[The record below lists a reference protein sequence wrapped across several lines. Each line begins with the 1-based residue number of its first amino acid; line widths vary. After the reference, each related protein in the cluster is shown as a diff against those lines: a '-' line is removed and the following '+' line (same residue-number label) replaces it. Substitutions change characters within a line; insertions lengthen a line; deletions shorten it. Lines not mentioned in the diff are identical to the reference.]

1 MRSSDLTE
9 NLTSPISKVVQ
20 SLVTRRGLVRASGTF
35 WCQKRARFFS
45 YMQHTFYLLPLGIRY
60 RMVLRASA
68 TFGEGKGFILE
79 ETYKKSRANPIQR
92 PSAPAS
98 VPAFS
103 GSNFPTSQGRHAQSP
118 SIVASP
124 PETENEVENRSFC
137 QNFADICKRCPLSL
151 L

>member
-1 MRSSDLTE
+1 M
-9 NLTSPISKVVQ
+9 
-20 SLVTRRGLVRASGTF
+20 VRASVTF

-92 PSAPAS
+92 PSAP
-98 VPAFS
+98 VRPCIQRLQLPD
-103 GSNFPTSQGRHAQSP
+103 FPRPTRTIPLNRRVAARNGKRGGKSLLLPKFRRYLQTMPPFPSLKSSP
-118 SIVASP
+118 S
-124 PETENEVENRSFC
+124 
-137 QNFADICKRCPLSL
+137 PLCSL
-151 L
+151 SDARLPAELLRERRG